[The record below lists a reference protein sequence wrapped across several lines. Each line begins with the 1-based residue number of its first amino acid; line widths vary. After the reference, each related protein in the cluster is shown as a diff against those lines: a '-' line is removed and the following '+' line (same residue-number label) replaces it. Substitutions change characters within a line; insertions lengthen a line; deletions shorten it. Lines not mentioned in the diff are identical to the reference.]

1 MRLPAAIV
9 TAVLIWSAARYLP
22 PYYLEVRKMDLEEE
36 KMVAA
41 QSHTSAMLKQ
51 MRLQQT
57 RAEAPAPKAHTHQE
71 YLY

>member
-9 TAVLIWSAARYLP
+9 AAVLIWSAARYLP

-36 KMVAA
+36 KLVVA
-41 QSHTSAMLKQ
+41 QSHANAMLKQ

-57 RAEAPAPKAHTHQE
+57 KADAPKFPPSHESH
-71 YLY
+71 LF